1 MQEFDRRTSAVRPPT
16 TVGGDGRHRLRR
28 EGGDRGLRVR
38 RRDHARAVGFPPAYP
53 IWSQKKGYVLI
64 ELSNVRETPQQVA
77 EILRRYARDKFYTPR

>member
-1 MQEFDRRTSAVRPPT
+1 
-16 TVGGDGRHRLRR
+16 
-28 EGGDRGLRVR
+28 
-38 RRDHARAVGFPPAYP
+38 VGFPPAYP